1 MAARYLGIPG
11 TSPCP
16 SRVVRAGI
24 VCVPQS
30 FRAQTPSP
38 MAVTHVDPAIRNALA
53 ADAPAVA
60 RLYNHFVT
68 HTTVSFEEVPV
79 PDAVMAAR
87 IAEVQSVP
95 LPWLVAECDGAL
107 AGYAYATRWR
117 VRSAYRYAVEVSVY
131 VDPACSRR
139 GIGSRLYAALF
150 AELRGLGMHTAIG
163 GIVLPNLASVALH
176 EKHGFRK
183 VAHFSEVGFKF
194 DRWIDV
200 GYWQRAL

>member
-1 MAARYLGIPG
+1 
-11 TSPCP
+11 
-16 SRVVRAGI
+16 
-24 VCVPQS
+24 
-30 FRAQTPSP
+30 
-38 MAVTHVDPAIRNALA
+38 MAVPPVDPALRAALA
-53 ADAPAVA
+53 TDGPAIA

-79 PDAVMAAR
+79 TDAVMAAR

-95 LPWLVAECDGAL
+95 LPWLLAECDGAL
-107 AGYAYATRWR
+107 VGYAYATRWR

-131 VDPACSRR
+131 VDPAYSRR

-163 GIVLPNLASVALH
+163 GIVLPNVASVALH

-183 VAHFSEVGFKF
+183 VAHFSDVGFKF